1 MKDVYITRIAK
12 FLPNKPIDN
21 DQMEE
26 KLGIIDGRASKAR
39 RIVLRNN
46 RIKTRYYAI
55 DENGEVT
62 HNNAQLTAA
71 AVEKLCDANFTK
83 EDIELLSCGTSS
95 PDQILPSHTSMVHG
109 FLKNGNLEI
118 NSPSGACCSG
128 MNALKYGF
136 LSVKT
141 GQVNNAVCAASERTS
156 SWMKADVFENEVE
169 HLKKLEESPILAFNK
184 EFLRWMLSDG
194 AAAVLLES
202 QPKGNTPLRI
212 EWMDGYS
219 YAHEMETCMYAG
231 GDKQDDGHLKPWSEY
246 PAKEW
251 GKNSLFAMKQ
261 DTRLLGDNILQKGVD
276 SLKQSLEKHNI
287 GPTDIDYYLPH
298 ISSYYFKEGLYN
310 ELKHQGVEMP
320 WEKWFL
326 NLEKIGN
333 VGAASIFVMLEELT
347 VSGKLKKGD
356 KILLHVPESARFSYA
371 YAYLTVC

>member
-26 KLGIIDGRASKAR
+26 KLGIINGRPSKAR

-62 HNNAQLTAA
+62 HNNAQLTAI
-71 AVEKLCDANFTK
+71 AVEKLCDTDFPK
-83 EDIELLSCGTSS
+83 EAIELLSCGTSS

-109 FLKNGNLEI
+109 FLKNGNMEI

-128 MNALKYGF
+128 MNALKFGY

-141 GQVNNAVCAASERTS
+141 GQVNNAVCAASERAS
-156 SWMKADVFENEVE
+156 SWMKADIFENEVE
-169 HLKKLEESPILAFNK
+169 HLKELEESPILAFNK

-194 AAAVLLES
+194 AAAILLEN

-231 GDKQDDGHLKPWSEY
+231 AEKQEDGHLKPWSEY

-251 GKNSLFAMKQ
+251 GKKSLFAIKQ
-261 DTRLLGDNILQKGVD
+261 DTRLLGDHILQKGVD

-287 GPTDIDYYLPH
+287 GPADIDYYLPH

-320 WEKWFL
+320 WEKWYL

-333 VGAASIFVMLEELT
+333 IGSASIFVMLEEL
-347 VSGKLKKGD
+347 VASDKLKKGD
-356 KILLHVPESARFSYA
+356 TILLHVPESARFSYA

>member
-26 KLGIIDGRASKAR
+26 KLGIIDGKASKAR

-71 AVEKLCDANFTK
+71 AIEQLCDADFAK
-83 EDIELLSCGTSS
+83 EEIELLSCGTSS

-109 FLKNGNLEI
+109 FLKNGNMEI

-128 MNALKYGF
+128 MNALKYGY

-141 GQVNNAVCAASERTS
+141 GQVNNAVCAGSERTS
-156 SWMKADVFENEVE
+156 SWMKAGVFENEVE
-169 HLKKLEESPILAFNK
+169 HLKELEESPILAFNK

-202 QPKGNTPLRI
+202 RPKGNLPLRI

-231 GDKQDDGHLKPWSEY
+231 GDKQDNGHLKPWSEY

-251 GKNSLFAMKQ
+251 GEKSLFAMKQ

-287 GPTDIDYYLPH
+287 GPVDVDYYLPH

-310 ELKHQGVEMP
+310 ELKHQDIEMP

-333 VGAASIFVMLEELT
+333 VGAASIFVMLEELIA
-347 VSGKLKKGD
+347 SGRLKKGE